1 MSTVIS
7 FDSSLSL
14 RYSRSNQLNHQ
25 DDIDYSTQTE
35 RVTREKIKEHW
46 IEDNYHQQL
55 KEEERKYL
63 LAKFM

>member
-35 RVTREKIKEHW
+35 RVAREKIKEHW